1 MKNYADSAA
10 ISLALP
16 FLLSLAPCPLLFVC
30 FVYNLIFL
38 FIFYALVSVQV
49 ANRLAAPCITSY
61 WLLASLL
68 SDAIR
73 RNLSY
78 RLCQAAAQC
87 SAARLSYNSIR
98 ERHNLNPQCQCRTM
112 PATNPQQQH
121 SNCIP
126 AAPAPSPVNW
136 TLSLSCVLVI

>member
-1 MKNYADSAA
+1 M
-10 ISLALP
+10 
-16 FLLSLAPCPLLFVC
+16 
-30 FVYNLIFL
+30 
-38 FIFYALVSVQV
+38 SVQV
-49 ANRLAAPCITSY
+49 GNRLAAPCITSY

-78 RLCQAAAQC
+78 RLCQAAAQR
-87 SAARLSYNSIR
+87 AARLSYNSIR

-121 SNCIP
+121 SNIATASQLP
-126 AAPAPSPVNW
+126 LPQPQPG
-136 TLSLSCVLVI
+136 